1 MATSKTAQL
10 TDFAQDILGR
20 YICNGFD
27 EAMDSIDYN
36 SPRPPAQSDARFF
49 MPSSSGALTACWR
62 SICSMPTRPTAAK
75 FSFWRVDGI
84 RYRSISRIFPC
95 SGNLHRGNLASE
107 CSPRLASGGGHP
119 KTFLPRMTSIRARR
133 MRRNLFATRIK
144 NSARELHH
152 A

>member
-27 EAMDSIDYN
+27 EAMDSMDNN

-49 MPSSSGALTACWR
+49 GVLAQHLLYAGKTNSYQILVLEAGRHSLPKHFQNLPLQRQPTPRCGNWPR
-62 SICSMPTRPTAAK
+62 KCSR
-75 FSFWRVDGI
+75 
-84 RYRSISRIFPC
+84 
-95 SGNLHRGNLASE
+95 
-107 CSPRLASGGGHP
+107 RLASGGGHRLEA
-119 KTFLPRMTSIRARR
+119 KAFLPRMTSIGARR

-144 NSARELHH
+144 NGAL
-152 A
+152 